1 MASRTAE
8 LLSTFEKYAE
18 DGSPV
23 ELDNLF
29 MDATMDI
36 INYYLY
42 GRNDLNYDIVGGRTN
57 MKVNVERDGYVFH
70 NIHHFVESLY
80 ITILDMAFSLLKHG
94 FPLASTRLTGHKN
107 GSNPHVIYS
116 SDLLK
121 TLSSMH

>member
-8 LLSTFEKYAE
+8 LLTIFEKYAK

-57 MKVNVERDGYVFH
+57 MKVKLERDGYVFH
-70 NIHHFVESLY
+70 NIHQFVNSLY
-80 ITILDMAFSLLKHG
+80 IIISDMAFNRLKHG
-94 FPLASTRLTGHKN
+94 FLLASTRLTGRKN
-107 GSNPHVIYS
+107 VSNPLVIYS

-121 TLSSMH
+121 TLSSTH